1 MNILNKLFERIY
13 IITTSIQTDRHSYIK
28 RLAREENLQCD
39 IKFAPN
45 RKYCKDFENLDLWG
59 GMRSDNSAYT
69 SLTSTY
75 YSIFSESLY
84 HEYNNILVFEDDI
97 KFENDYG
104 RKIVDFM
111 QNVPNDWCF
120 LNLGHH
126 ESKNIPCGWKVYY
139 LNSYISRVD
148 VSWTTHSVAFKGKE
162 MFQKLLN
169 RMDNNNGSIEHILNY
184 FTHIEK
190 NNASYTPNEMI
201 FTQLSD
207 RNYECDDKK
216 FKSLI
221 I

>member
-1 MNILNKLFERIY
+1 M
-13 IITTSIQTDRHSYIK
+13 
-28 RLAREENLQCD
+28 EEKLQCD
-39 IKFAPN
+39 IKFSPN
-45 RKYCKDFENLDLWG
+45 RKYCKDFENIDLWG
-59 GMRSDNSAYT
+59 GKRSDNSAYT
-69 SLTSTY
+69 SLTSAY

-104 RKIVDFM
+104 RKIVEFM

-120 LNLGHH
+120 LNLGYH
-126 ESKNIPCGWKVYY
+126 ESKNIPHGWKVFY

-148 VSWTTHSVAFKGKE
+148 VSWTTHSVAFRGKE
-162 MFQKLLN
+162 IFQKLLN
-169 RMDNNNGSIEHILNY
+169 RMDNNAGSIEHILNY

-207 RNYECDDKK
+207 RNYDCDDKK

-221 I
+221 T